1 MTPYKIEF
9 YAYCEDE
16 AEAKELSKALYDF
29 VNAKREQGIAVR
41 GKKLTDALMKFKDNF
56 FVTNFLR

>member
-29 VNAKREQGIAVR
+29 VNTKREQGVAVKA
-41 GKKLTDALMKFKDNF
+41 KKLTEALARFKDNI